1 MENFFS
7 RYKNPLV
14 LMAVLFIQ
22 IVALATQIKRPDG
35 TIASGSGSTR
45 LIRVWTVN
53 AITPFERALVATGH
67 FFRNTWRNY
76 IDLRYVRRQ
85 NRELQEEVARMRME
99 QVRLKATAD
108 ESQRLRALLD
118 FKDRYVGQT
127 LAAEIIGTS
136 GSDSLRTITID
147 KGSRAGIKAGMAV
160 ITPDGIIGKVKEV
173 AYLSSQVLLIN
184 DRESGAGVILED
196 SRLRGILH
204 GVGQGE
210 LQVSDIMADEK
221 VDIGEHVV
229 TSGGDGVYPK
239 GLPVGSVTS
248 VSNDSETGPFLAVKI
263 KSAADLDRLEEVLV
277 VTRIAEEAPAVAG
290 DSSPQRAAEVLAER
304 LPSVSRTSDN
314 SGSPTSVPPVT
325 AKPGLQP
332 EPGKPSVQTPGP
344 QTPSTA
350 NTKASPAPPGAQV
363 GAPAVQG
370 AGLKAL
376 PKVPA
381 DASRKPGAAD
391 GFSQP
396 NVALPH
402 GASAKATQKSGA
414 TDGSGQ
420 PKASPTQPVQNRP
433 GLGTPAA
440 VSHRPKVSP
449 TPPAD
454 ATETPGSQ
462 AAPAVPVPTPDADKA
477 KTPPSTVD
485 SEKPPR

>member
-22 IVALATQIKRPDG
+22 VVALATQIKRPDG
-35 TIASGSGSTR
+35 TMVAGSGSTR

-76 IDLRYVRRQ
+76 IDLRDVRRQ

-108 ESQRLRALLD
+108 ETQRLRALLD

-127 LAAEIIGTS
+127 LAAEVIGTS

-147 KGSRAGIKAGMAV
+147 KGSRAGVKTGMAV
-160 ITPDGIIGKVKEV
+160 IIPDGIVGKVKEV
-173 AYLSSQVLLIN
+173 AYLSSQVLIIS
-184 DRESGAGVILED
+184 DRESGAGVILEN

-204 GVGQGE
+204 GVGQGD
-210 LQVSDIMADEK
+210 LQVSDIMSDEK

-239 GLPVGSVTS
+239 GLPVGTVTN
-248 VSNDSETGPFLAVKI
+248 VSNDSESGPFLAVKI

-277 VTRIAEEAPAVAG
+277 VTRIAEEAPAVAA
-290 DSSPQRAAEVLAER
+290 DSTPRRAAEVLAER
-304 LPSVSRTSDN
+304 LPSVSKTADSSASGTS
-314 SGSPTSVPPVT
+314 SLTSVAPAI

-332 EPGKPSVQTPGP
+332 EQRKPGSSVQTPGP
-344 QTPSTA
+344 QGPSTA
-350 NTKASPAPPGAQV
+350 HTKLSPGPPAVQAK
-363 GAPAVQG
+363 APAVQG
-370 AGLKAL
+370 AGLKTS
-376 PKVPA
+376 PK
-381 DASRKPGAAD
+381 
-391 GFSQP
+391 
-396 NVALPH
+396 
-402 GASAKATQKSGA
+402 
-414 TDGSGQ
+414 
-420 PKASPTQPVQNRP
+420 
-433 GLGTPAA
+433 
-440 VSHRPKVSP
+440 
-449 TPPAD
+449 PPAD
-454 ATETPGSQ
+454 ANNTAGSQTSSPARKKASLRPAPSATGTPEPPGSQ
-462 AAPAVPVPTPDADKA
+462 AGAPAVPTATPDADKT
-477 KTPPSTVD
+477 KTPPSTAD